1 MKLFKNPL
9 FAIVLCLLLIVCS
22 TCLNAKVKME
32 KRYDRICDRLYDEVL
47 EFADENGLGEL
58 KTRAHEAAADGDYR
72 ALIASYSEFTAGQG
86 YHDTDDVDDAIRAYT
101 KFLRKTQQFPA
112 GLFVDLLNISF

>member
-9 FAIVLCLLLIVCS
+9 FALLLCLLLIVGS
-22 TCLNAKVKME
+22 TCLNVRIKME
-32 KRYDRICDRLYDEVL
+32 KRYDRVCDELYEEIL

-58 KTRAHEAAADGDYR
+58 KNAAHSAASAGDYR
-72 ALIASYSEFTAGQG
+72 SMISAYSVYGAN
-86 YHDTDDVDDAIRAYT
+86 YKDADDVDEAIRDYT

-112 GLFVDLLNISF
+112 SVFVDLLNIDF